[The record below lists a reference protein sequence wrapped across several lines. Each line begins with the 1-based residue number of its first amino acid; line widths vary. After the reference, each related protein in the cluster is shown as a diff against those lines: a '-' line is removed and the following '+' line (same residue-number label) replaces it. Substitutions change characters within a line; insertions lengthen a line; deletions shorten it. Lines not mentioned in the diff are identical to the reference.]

1 MQSKKKTED
10 ICRTRLKKAR
20 RHIFR
25 IVFEEEDLPNVMR
38 HGEDCPPV
46 QENLDDLVV
55 VRVGRQDERG
65 DVRGEVGRVRGYC
78 LPAL

>member
-1 MQSKKKTED
+1 MQDKVEEGE
-10 ICRTRLKKAR
+10 KAY
-20 RHIFR
+20 FYCR